1 VSGIMTEV
9 ISEIGTPLVPEYRN
23 DDFRRGFIEFLP
35 ERIYFQSGTY
45 MYCLDS
51 NGALIFKYEIDAP
64 SRSSPS
70 IRGNKCIYFGDGAGN
85 LYILKPNGELVRKF
99 YLSASL
105 ETTPYINEEDDKIYV
120 TTDTFWECDMEA
132 TGCTGLVIDYQG
144 YSSPTA
150 EGRIAY
156 AGFDDG
162 YLYEVDFETLSYIAI
177 TVSGAEAV
185 RCSPVKEDR
194 RVYWNSRDGTAFY
207 YDFERREGYA
217 SYHGLTTDS
226 TMAKHGNYLYLA
238 SYKKF
243 ACFEWTIFLGRMTFL
258 KRWEREDIKSA
269 WSSPALFISDDELLY
284 IFIGATDFNL
294 YALKDKGEDVYAFKT
309 GDVVESS
316 PLVDSSANAYFGS
329 NDGYFYAV
337 DISGNLIFKYQ
348 TEDAIKASP
357 SLQKSDRIIVEG
369 IEYIVREGVRLPLVK
384 KGDIIKSEHH
394 NNQVI
399 FTRDVILKYL
409 PPSYTH
415 VKL

>member
-1 VSGIMTEV
+1 MSEIMTEV

-23 DDFRRGFIEFLP
+23 DDFRRGFIDFLP

-51 NGALIFKYEIDAP
+51 DGALIFKYEIDAP

-120 TTDTFWECDMEA
+120 TTDTFWECDIEA
-132 TGCTGLVIDYQG
+132 TEAIGLAVNYQG

-150 EGRIAY
+150 KGRTAY
-156 AGFDDG
+156 AGFDDEW
-162 YLYEVDFETLSYIAI
+162 LYEVDFETLSYTRIS
-177 TVSGAEAV
+177 VSGAGAV
-185 RCSPVKEDR
+185 RCSPIREDR
-194 RVYWNSRDGTAFY
+194 RVWWVTYNGYFIY
-207 YDFERREGYA
+207 YDFKEETGVA
-217 SYHGLTTDS
+217 FLLEIHTNS
-226 TMAKHGNYLYLA
+226 TMARHGNYYYIP
-238 SYKKF
+238 SHER
-243 ACFEWTIFLGRMTFL
+243 FETCEMIDTDRLTTRW
-258 KRWEREDIKSA
+258 KRDDINSD
-269 WSSPALFISDDELLY
+269 WSSPALFLSDGVQY
-284 IFIGATDFNL
+284 IFIGATDFYL
-294 YALKDKGEDVYAFKT
+294 YALKGDGSDVYAFKT

-348 TEDAIKASP
+348 TEDTIRAPPA
-357 SLQKSDRIIVEG
+357 LQKSDKIIVEG

-399 FTRDVILKYL
+399 FTRDIILKYL